1 MVYMESYLQEIT
13 DILPPEIRIKKG
25 FRSRRENIAALH
37 FPKSEADFHRSRSE
51 LAYEELF
58 MIQFCG
64 IERKKEEQARTEGKA
79 KQIPL
84 NAELMKSLIATLSYE
99 LTSKQKIVLFQI
111 LRDMERPHSMT
122 RLLQGDVGTGKTIVA
137 FLAAIHAMREAG
149 IQVAI
154 MAPTEILARQLFDG
168 WNRQF

>member
-1 MVYMESYLQEIT
+1 MFYMESYLSEIT
-13 DILPPEIRIKKG
+13 DILPIEIRTKKG
-25 FRSRRENIAALH
+25 FRTRRENITALH
-37 FPKSEADFHRSRSE
+37 FPKSEADFLRARSE

-58 MIQFCG
+58 MIQFRG
-64 IERKKEEQARTEGKA
+64 MERKKEEQARTEGKA
-79 KQIPL
+79 KAIPI
-84 NAELMKSLIATLSYE
+84 NAELMKSMISGLPYE

-111 LRDMERPHSMT
+111 LRDMERSHTMA

-137 FLAAIHAMREAG
+137 FLAAIHAMQEAN